1 MSVQF
6 PNLFSPIK
14 IGQMTVKNR
23 IMSPGHLTGYAVN
36 NMFTDRLIAYQVAR
50 ARGGVG
56 VIVTESTSVH
66 PTYDLWRPHGIHIYN
81 HDDSIIPWFHKLADA
96 LHEYDTTVITQVSHG
111 GAAGKSAPMFPLL
124 SSSADIY
131 ETKCEMARAMEI
143 DEIKEIVQA
152 FGQAAGRAKEGDL
165 DGVEILN
172 AYGNLIPQFMTP
184 FSNRRTDEYGGS
196 LENRLR
202 FPLEIIDCV
211 RENVGNDF
219 IVGMRISGDELIDG
233 GLTLEDMKEIAP
245 ILAAKLDYLN
255 VSFSSHAELMSEGI
269 QIAPM
274 AIPLG
279 AFVYL
284 AAGIKEVVDIPI
296 ITVGRINDPVQAEKI
311 LAEGHADMV
320 AMARALIC
328 DPELPNKAREGR
340 LEDVRTCI
348 ACNQA
353 CAGHI
358 DVATPVTCIQNP
370 VTGKEAEWSSIE
382 PARSKKKVVVV
393 GGGPAGMEAAWAAAQ
408 RGHQVVLYEKDEQL
422 GGQVLIAAKA
432 PFRAELGDVARNLS
446 RQLEQEQ
453 EKVTVKLGVEATA
466 DMVMAEAAD
475 VVIVATGSTPFIP
488 PIAGVESTNVVTD
501 WDVLEEKVEVGEKV
515 VVLDGEGGQ
524 RSCSVAEFL
533 ADKGKQVEL
542 ITKQFQV
549 GVHLITPDNSLVLQR
564 LLQKKVGLRSLTWVR
579 EIREGEIVAYNTL
592 TRAEE
597 VIAADTVVL
606 ALGGQSDYGLYRDLK
621 GRVKELYAIG
631 DCLGP
636 RSLEPAIYEGFS
648 IGISL

>member
-36 NMFTDRLIAYQVAR
+36 NMFTDRLIAYHVAR

-211 RENVGNDF
+211 RENVGSDF
-219 IVGMRISGDELIDG
+219 VVGMRISGDELMDG

-255 VSFSSHAELMSEGI
+255 VSFSTHAELMSEGI

-284 AAGIKEVVDIPI
+284 AAGIKEVVDIPVI
-296 ITVGRINDPVQAEKI
+296 AVGRINDPVQAEKI

-328 DPELPNKAREGR
+328 DPELPNKAREGM

-370 VTGKEAEWSSIE
+370 VTGKEAEWSTIE
-382 PARSKKKVVVV
+382 SAKSKKKVVVV
-393 GGGPAGMEAAWAAAQ
+393 GGGPAGMEAAWAAAR
-408 RGHQVVLYEKDEQL
+408 RGHQVVLYEKNEQL

-432 PFRAELGDVARNLS
+432 PFRTELGDVARNLS
-446 RQLEQEQ
+446 RQLEQEK

-533 ADKGKQVEL
+533 ADKGKQVEI

-564 LLQKKVGLRSLTWVR
+564 LLQKKVGLRPLTWVR

-636 RSLEPAIYEGFS
+636 RKLEPAIYEGFS